1 MRNRRTTAL
10 LSVLLAASLAAVATP
25 APAQAEPAAV
35 TAQTEPNQVHG
46 LTVVQGDGYATLGW
60 TPVDGATDY
69 QIERTPVAVD
79 DSATGPSVITGV
91 WRPNRQINNSSPTF
105 ADAGFNPGA
114 RFQWRVRARFG
125 TTEQPYSEP
134 VSGTTSAPWGD
145 PNVPGENLRTQ
156 WETTLAAQYTSDVD
170 EYAYT
175 AAIDE
180 LSDRV
185 RVTEIGKTALGRPIN
200 MFVIGYPTPPAT
212 PEAVAATSPLMVN
225 CNVHGNEPGD
235 REGCLIMARQLAF
248 SNDPRTLDLLSHTTV
263 LIVPTING
271 DGRAANTRGNS
282 TGQDLNRDYSLIRQP
297 ETFALMQMLR
307 DYRPVAGYDGHEFG
321 NSSAGDLPML
331 PPRHQNVAQSIFDES
346 QHMIEGH
353 MYTQG
358 ARDGWWPCPY
368 GCNGGGNVGLS
379 EETILRNTLG
389 LKNVVN
395 SLLELRSSGGTTR
408 PDEGNTANNR
418 RRKAYSAL
426 WTFNQFLDYHR
437 ANLKEITSARADA
450 ITFQVSNTGRIVFRG
465 SRPIEAHPA
474 PHPGEA
480 PPPLDAPQPDRIL
493 NDAPCAYK
501 LTEEQYHGARTDGP
515 AGQRTT
521 VAQRLAAHG
530 WKVVKVADGYVVP
543 LAQPERG
550 LIPLLLDGQAVEK
563 MVDAERLY
571 PTVTG
576 QHSGQLVVSGVTCLR
591 DATVTGPVRVRPG
604 AALIA
609 TGSSIIGP
617 VDASGA
623 AGVFLTD
630 SAVEGPVRI
639 AETSG
644 PVVVVDATVTGPVE
658 VSDNRGDAP
667 LVAAST
673 VTGPLHCGGNASA
686 PVDLGLGNSVQG
698 PKTGQC
704 ASL

>member
-1 MRNRRTTAL
+1 
-10 LSVLLAASLAAVATP
+10 
-25 APAQAEPAAV
+25 
-35 TAQTEPNQVHG
+35 
-46 LTVVQGDGYATLGW
+46 
-60 TPVDGATDY
+60 
-69 QIERTPVAVD
+69 
-79 DSATGPSVITGV
+79 
-91 WRPNRQINNSSPTF
+91 
-105 ADAGFNPGA
+105 
-114 RFQWRVRARFG
+114 
-125 TTEQPYSEP
+125 
-134 VSGTTSAPWGD
+134 
-145 PNVPGENLRTQ
+145 NVPGENLRTQ
-156 WETTLAAQYTSDVD
+156 WETSLGAQYTNDVN

-175 AAIDE
+175 KAIDE
-180 LSDRV
+180 QSDRV
-185 RVTEIGKTALGRPIN
+185 RVTEIGRTALGRPIN

-212 PEAVAATSPLMVN
+212 PEAVAATSPVMVN

-235 REGCLIMARQLAF
+235 REGCLIMARKLAF
-248 SNDPRTLDLLSHTTV
+248 STDARTIDLLSHTTV

-297 ETFALMQMLR
+297 ETFALVNMLR
-307 DYRPVAGYDGHEFG
+307 QYRPVAGYDGHEYG

-358 ARDGWWPCPY
+358 AKAGWWACPY

-418 RRKAYSAL
+418 RRKTYSAM

-437 ANLKEITSARADA
+437 ANLKEITTARADA
-450 ITFQVSNTGRIVFRG
+450 IAFQVSNTGRIVFRG
-465 SRPIEAHPA
+465 SRPIEAYPS

-480 PPPLDAPQPDRIL
+480 PPPLDAPRDDLIL
-493 NDAPCAYK
+493 DNVPCAYK
-501 LTEEQYHGARTDGP
+501 LTEEQYHGERTDGP

-530 WKVVKVADGYVVP
+530 HKVVKVADGYVVP

-550 LIPLLLDGQAVEK
+550 LIPLLLDGQGVENL
-563 MVDAERLY
+563 VDGERVY

-576 QHSGQLVVSGVTCLR
+576 EHSGQLVVSGVTCLR
-591 DATVTGPVRVRPG
+591 DATVTGSVRVRPG
-604 AALIA
+604 GTLIA
-609 TGSSIIGP
+609 TGSSITGP

-630 SAVEGPVRI
+630 TSVAGPVRI
-639 AETSG
+639 AQTSG
-644 PVVVVDATVTGPVE
+644 PVVVVDATVDGPVE
-658 VSDNRGDAP
+658 VSANQGDAP
-667 LVAAST
+667 LLAANT
-673 VTGPLHCGGNASA
+673 VSGPLQCSSNAAA
-686 PVDLGLGNSVQG
+686 PVDLELGNSVEG
-698 PKTGQC
+698 PKSGQC

>member
-1 MRNRRTTAL
+1 MRDRRTTAL
-10 LSVLLAASLAAVATP
+10 LSVLLAAALAAVIGAV
-25 APAQAEPAAV
+25 PAQADPAAD
-35 TAQTEPNQVHG
+35 EPNQVHG
-46 LTVVQGDGYATLGW
+46 LTVIQGDGYATLAW
-60 TPVDGATDY
+60 TPVEGATDY
-69 QIERTPVAVD
+69 QIERTPVAAD
-79 DSATGPSVITGV
+79 ESATGPSVITGV

-125 TTEQPYSEP
+125 TTAQPYSEP

-156 WETTLAAQYTSDVD
+156 WETSLAAQYTSDVD

-185 RVTEIGKTALGRPIN
+185 RVTEIGRTALGRPIN

-212 PEAVAATSPLMVN
+212 PAAVAATSPLMIN

-235 REGCLIMARQLAF
+235 REGCLIMARKLAF
-248 SNDPRTLDLLSHTTV
+248 STDARTIDLLSHTTV

-297 ETFALMQMLR
+297 ETFALVRMLR

-358 ARDGWWPCPY
+358 AKDGWWPCPY

-418 RRKAYSAL
+418 RRKAYSAM

-465 SRPIEAHPA
+465 SRPIEAYPA

-480 PPPLDAPQPDRIL
+480 PPPLDAPKDGQIL
-493 NDAPCAYK
+493 DDVPCAYK
-501 LTEEQYHGARTDGP
+501 LTEEQYHGERTDGP

-530 WKVVKVADGYVVP
+530 HKVVKVADGYVVP

-550 LIPLLLDGQAVEK
+550 LIPLLLDGQGVENL
-563 MVDAERLY
+563 VDGERVY

-576 QHSGQLVVSGVTCLR
+576 EHSGQLVVSGVTCLR
-591 DATVTGPVRVRPG
+591 DATVTGPVRVRAG
-604 AALIA
+604 GTLIA
-609 TGSSIIGP
+609 TGSWITGP
-617 VDASGA
+617 VDATGA

-630 SAVEGPVRI
+630 TTVVGPVRI
-639 AETSG
+639 TIPAG
-644 PVVVVDATVTGPVE
+644 VVGAA
-658 VSDNRGDAP
+658 RAA
-667 LVAAST
+667 VAA
-673 VTGPLHCGGNASA
+673 VVAQHPAGARLHRDQRG
-686 PVDLGLGNSVQG
+686 
-698 PKTGQC
+698 
-704 ASL
+704 

>member
-1 MRNRRTTAL
+1 MRDRRTTIF
-10 LSVLLAASLAAVATP
+10 SVLLAATLATTFAP
-25 APAQAEPAAV
+25 APALADPAGVTAQAEP
-35 TAQTEPNQVHG
+35 NQVKN
-46 LTVVQGDGYATLGW
+46 LTVVQGDGYATLAW
-60 TPVDGATDY
+60 TPVEGATDY
-69 QIERTPVAVD
+69 QIERTPVAAD
-79 DSATGPSVITGV
+79 GSATGPAVITGV
-91 WRPNRQINNSSPTF
+91 WRPNRQINNESPTF
-105 ADAGFNPGA
+105 ADAGFNPGTQ
-114 RFQWRVRARFG
+114 FQWRVRARFG
-125 TTEQPYSEP
+125 TTAQPYSEP

-156 WETTLAAQYTSDVD
+156 WETTLAAQYTSDVN

-175 AAIDE
+175 AALDAA
-180 LSDRV
+180 SDRV
-185 RVTEIGKTALGRPIN
+185 RVTEIGKTVLGRPIN
-200 MFVIGYPTPPAT
+200 MFVLGYPTPPAT
-212 PEAVAATSPLMVN
+212 AEAVAKTSPLLIN

-235 REGCLIMARQLAF
+235 REACLIMARKLAF
-248 SNDPRTLDLLSHTTV
+248 SNDARTIDLLSHTTV

-297 ETFALMQMLR
+297 ETAAFVQMLR
-307 DYRPVAGYDGHEFG
+307 DYHPVASYDGHEFG

-353 MYTQG
+353 MYTEG
-358 ARDGWWPCPY
+358 AKDGWWPCPY
-368 GCNGGGNVGLS
+368 GCNGGGSVGLS
-379 EETILRNTLG
+379 EETILRNTAG

-418 RRKAYSAL
+418 RRKTYSAL

-437 ANLKEITSARADA
+437 ANLKEITTARADA

-480 PPPLDAPQPDRIL
+480 PPPIDAPKDNLIL
-493 NDAPCAYK
+493 DTAPCAYK

-515 AGQRTT
+515 AGRVTT
-521 VAQRLAAHG
+521 VAERIAAHG
-530 WKVVKVADGYVVP
+530 WQVVKTSDGYVVP

-550 LIPLLLDGQAVEK
+550 LIPLLLDGLGVEK
-563 MVDAERLY
+563 LVDAERVY
-571 PTVTG
+571 PTLTG
-576 QHSGQLVVSGVTCLR
+576 KHNGKLVVSGFACLK
-591 DATVTGPVRVRPG
+591 DATVTGPVRVQPG
-604 AALIA
+604 ATLVA
-609 TGSSIIGP
+609 TGTSFTGP
-617 VDASGA
+617 VEATGA

-630 SAVEGPVRI
+630 SKVVGPVRV
-639 AETSG
+639 TGTTG
-644 PVVVVDATVTGPVE
+644 PVVVVDATVDGPVV
-658 VSDNRGDAP
+658 VSDNRANAP
-667 LVAAST
+667 LVAANT
-673 VTGPLHCGGNASA
+673 VTGPLECSGNAAA
-686 PVDLGLGNSVQG
+686 PVNLEVANSVQG
-698 PKTGQC
+698 PKRDQC

>member
-1 MRNRRTTAL
+1 MRDRRTTAI
-10 LSVLLAASLAAVATP
+10 LSVLLAASLAVMTGP
-25 APAQAEPAAV
+25 APAQAAAE
-35 TAQTEPNQVHG
+35 AEPNQVQN
-46 LTVVQGDGYATLGW
+46 LSVVQGEGYATLAW
-60 TPVDGATDY
+60 TPVEGATDY
-69 QIERTPVAVD
+69 QIERTPVAD
-79 DSATGPSVITGV
+79 DGTATGPSVITGV

-125 TTEQPYSEP
+125 TTAQPYSEP
-134 VSGTTSAPWGD
+134 VSGTTTAPWGD
-145 PNVPGENLRTQ
+145 PDTPGENLRTQ
-156 WETTLAAQYTSDVD
+156 WETTQAAQYTSDVN

-175 AAIDE
+175 KAIDD

-200 MFVIGYPTPPAT
+200 MFIIGYPTPPAT
-212 PEAVAATSPLMVN
+212 PEAVAATSPVMIN
-225 CNVHGNEPGD
+225 CNVHGNEPSD
-235 REGCLIMARQLAF
+235 REGCLIMARKLAF
-248 SNDPRTLDLLSHTTV
+248 SNDARTIDLLSHTTV

-297 ETFALMQMLR
+297 ETFALVNMIRQ
-307 DYRPVAGYDGHEFG
+307 YRPVAGYDGHEYG
-321 NSSAGDLPML
+321 NSQAGDLPML

-346 QHMIEGH
+346 RHMIEGH

-358 ARDGWWPCPY
+358 AKDGWWPCPY
-368 GCNGGGNVGLS
+368 GCNGGGNVGLG

-418 RRKAYSAL
+418 RRKTYSAM

-437 ANLKEITSARADA
+437 ANLKEITAARAESIA
-450 ITFQVSNTGRIVFRG
+450 FQVSNTGRIVFRG
-465 SRPIEAHPA
+465 SRPIEAYPS

-480 PPPLDAPQPDRIL
+480 PPPLDAPREDLIL
-493 NDAPCAYK
+493 DDAPCAYK
-501 LTEEQYHGARTDGP
+501 LTEEQYHGERTDGP

-550 LIPLLLDGQAVEK
+550 LIPLLLDGQGVEEL
-563 MVDAERLY
+563 VAGERLY
-571 PTVTG
+571 PTLTG
-576 QHSGQLVVSGVTCLR
+576 KHDGKLVVSGLTCLR
-591 DATVTGPVRVRPG
+591 DATVTGPVRVQPG
-604 AALIA
+604 ATLIA
-609 TGSSIIGP
+609 TGSSFTGP
-617 VDASGA
+617 VDATGA

-630 SAVEGPVRI
+630 SSVVGPVRI
-639 AETSG
+639 TRTDG

-658 VSDNRGDAP
+658 VADNRGDAP
-667 LVAAST
+667 LVAANT
-673 VTGPLHCGGNASA
+673 VTGPLQCGGNAAA
-686 PVDLGLGNSVQG
+686 PVNLELANSVTG
-698 PKTGQC
+698 PKSGQC
-704 ASL
+704 ALL